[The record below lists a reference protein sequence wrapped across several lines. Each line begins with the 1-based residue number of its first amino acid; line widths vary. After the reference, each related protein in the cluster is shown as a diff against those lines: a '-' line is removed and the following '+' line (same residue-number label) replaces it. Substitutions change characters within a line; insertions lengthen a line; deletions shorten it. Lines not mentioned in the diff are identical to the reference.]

1 MEYGISNIQSLED
14 IERLIRDGVEE
25 GPTLDYKSDLG
36 SNKDIAKDINAFA
49 NTIGGVLIYGV
60 GDIDKVP
67 TGFNWLSYEGI
78 EERIQNIARTAIKP
92 PLKGLT
98 INRFPPGD
106 ISKFVITVQIPASP
120 EALHM
125 TDYRYY
131 KRQGSES
138 VPMEDYEVKTAMFGK
153 GLKSSLR
160 EEVKENSALAK
171 QTLELIEVIYRIPE
185 PTDRGNLAFIPFHN
199 DVWKALLASG
209 LLTSLNNNLISSLT
223 QAYATIH
230 EVNSLIEWLKVD
242 NPPIVRTPVYM
253 SSGRSGT
260 YVPAIVRDKVTKLL
274 GLLTTIENSL

>member
-36 SNKDIAKDINAFA
+36 SNKDIAKDISAFA

-60 GDIDKVP
+60 GDVDRIP
-67 TGFNWLSYEGI
+67 TGFNWLGYEGL
-78 EERIQNIARTAIKP
+78 EERIQNVARTAIKP

-98 INRFPPGD
+98 INRLPPGD
-106 ISKFVITVQIPASP
+106 ISKFVMIVQIPASP

-138 VPMEDYEVKTAMFGK
+138 VPMEDYEVKAAMFGK
-153 GLKSSLR
+153 GLKFGLR

-171 QTLELIEVIYRIPE
+171 QTLELIELIYRIPE

-199 DVWKALLASG
+199 DAWKALLASG
-209 LLTSLNNNLISSLT
+209 LLTSLNNKLISSLT
-223 QAYATIH
+223 QAYAIIH

-242 NPPIVRTPVYM
+242 NPPIVRTPAHM
-253 SSGRSGT
+253 SSVRSGT
-260 YVPAIVRDKVTKLL
+260 YVPAIVRDKVTKLF